1 MCPLIHFVP
10 SFGVAFGNL
19 SPFGRLWLIT
29 PDSGLRSRLS
39 FLIKINLAMPD
50 FFDNTTALKASLS
63 HSAITVMG
71 LVILPCLS
79 QAQASWNCDR
89 DRSARSRVSRVRIQ
103 SSNTGMRKGILNYD
117 RQFSV
122 VDTGDTSFELPGTG
136 SNPRSICGSVNN
148 QSNIYA
154 PPRVGVNDT
163 YNQF

>member
-1 MCPLIHFVP
+1 
-10 SFGVAFGNL
+10 
-19 SPFGRLWLIT
+19 
-29 PDSGLRSRLS
+29 
-39 FLIKINLAMPD
+39 
-50 FFDNTTALKASLS
+50 
-63 HSAITVMG
+63 
-71 LVILPCLS
+71 
-79 QAQASWNCDR
+79 
-89 DRSARSRVSRVRIQ
+89 
-103 SSNTGMRKGILNYD
+103 MRKGILNYD